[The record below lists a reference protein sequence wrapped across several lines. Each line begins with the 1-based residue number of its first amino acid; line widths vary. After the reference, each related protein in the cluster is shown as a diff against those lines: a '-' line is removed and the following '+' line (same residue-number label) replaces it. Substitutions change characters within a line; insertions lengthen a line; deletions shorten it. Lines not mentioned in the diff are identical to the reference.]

1 MKKLMLFFCAAL
13 LSVSLVLSGALAE
26 AVPVEFTV
34 KGARYDM
41 TEDEFAAWGEQA
53 FHAGDWWD
61 GSRLLADYPLL
72 TEAVMKLYDEV
83 RNNSSTLEK
92 NENYVSWHTDA
103 LKVVF
108 DERMMGVRV
117 WVEFG
122 SEDRKLDMDITEN
135 VLWHDGELQFVLPE
149 GYAFEEISALRIS
162 YQTECWPN
170 SWGHAWLYLT
180 YDVSGGKVICRSIDT
195 EMDSG
200 RFIICWWMG
209 RKSDTDEMYLEG
221 MFYDLAV
228 DAEFSETFDLKTG
241 KCVDY

>member
-53 FHAGDWWD
+53 FHVGDWWD

-83 RNNSSTLEK
+83 RNNSSTLEQG
-92 NENYVSWHTDA
+92 EYYVSWHTDA
-103 LKVVF
+103 LKIAF

-122 SEDRKLDMDITEN
+122 SEEQARSWDPAACGLGEYLADDVTEKPGQSMSAY
-135 VLWHDGELQFVLPE
+135 WTRTRLP
-149 GYAFEEISALRIS
+149 
-162 YQTECWPN
+162 
-170 SWGHAWLYLT
+170 
-180 YDVSGGKVICRSIDT
+180 K
-195 EMDSG
+195 
-200 RFIICWWMG
+200 
-209 RKSDTDEMYLEG
+209 
-221 MFYDLAV
+221 
-228 DAEFSETFDLKTG
+228 
-241 KCVDY
+241 

>member
-53 FHAGDWWD
+53 FHVGDWWD

-83 RNNSSTLEK
+83 RNNSSTLEQG
-92 NENYVSWHTDA
+92 EYYVSWHTDA
-103 LKVVF
+103 LKIAF

-122 SEDRKLDMDITEN
+122 SEDRKLDIDATKSA
-135 VLWHDGELQFVLPE
+135 LWHDGTLLISLPA
-149 GYAFEEISALRIS
+149 GYAFEDISALRIDYDTWS
-162 YQTECWPN
+162 WPN
-170 SWGHAWLYLT
+170 DWGHAWFHLT
-180 YDVSGGKVICRSIDT
+180 YDVSGGRVICRRIDT
-195 EMDSG
+195 EMDDG
-200 RFIICWWMG
+200 RFIVCWWMG
-209 RKSDTDEMYLEG
+209 RNEESDEMYLSG
-221 MFYDLAV
+221 MFYDLAF
-228 DAEFSETFDLKTG
+228 DKEFSQGFDPMTG
-241 KCVDY
+241 KSID